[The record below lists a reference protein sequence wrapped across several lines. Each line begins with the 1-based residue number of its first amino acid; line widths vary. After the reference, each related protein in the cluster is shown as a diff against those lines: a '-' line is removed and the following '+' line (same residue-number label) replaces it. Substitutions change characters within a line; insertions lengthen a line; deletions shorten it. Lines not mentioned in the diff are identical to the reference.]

1 MFAYL
6 TPDGGWSL
14 SNAGIVYADGE
25 AVVVDT
31 LTDRRLTREMLDQ
44 FKAVVPAGTRIKHV
58 VNTHSHPDHSWGNGL
73 FVGHDIVCSR
83 ATLEEFDRA
92 DPRRRRRRLDEALA
106 AGHEGA
112 LFYANYMRAG
122 NVDRSEGTIVKP
134 TRSFSG
140 SAKLSIGG
148 RTVQLI
154 ELGPAHTLGDVVAY
168 VPDARVLMTGD
179 ILFSS
184 GHPLLGAGASVDGW
198 IAACDRIIAM
208 DVEVIIPGHGP
219 IATKD
224 NVRATKDYFIYVREQ
239 ARRRYDAGLGAE
251 DAAAEIAL
259 DAFVGWGESERIVA
273 NVAHLYRE
281 FSASLRETDPLETF
295 AMMYRYQQRHR

>member
-25 AVVVDT
+25 AAVIDT

-44 FKAVVPAGTRIKHV
+44 FKAVAPAGTRIKHV
-58 VNTHSHPDHSWGNGL
+58 VNTHAHPDHSWGNGL
-73 FVGHDIVCSR
+73 FVGQDIVCSR
-83 ATLEEFDRA
+83 STLEEFDRA
-92 DPRRRRRRLDEALA
+92 DPIRHRRRLDEALA

-122 NVDRSEGTIVKP
+122 NVDRSDGTTVKP

-140 SAKLSIGG
+140 SIELSIGA
-148 RTVQLI
+148 RSVQLI
-154 ELGPAHTLGDVVAY
+154 EVGPAHTPGDVIAY

-184 GHPLLGAGASVDGW
+184 SHPLLGAGASADGW
-198 IAACDRIIAM
+198 IAACDRIMAM

-259 DAFVGWGESERIVA
+259 DAFAGWGEPERVAA
-273 NVAHLYRE
+273 NVAHLYEE
-281 FSASLRETDPLETF
+281 FGANHRAIDPLETF
-295 AMMYRYQQRHR
+295 AMMYRYQQRQR